1 MSLKLLGGPGVF
13 LHSPSAQHPPL
24 KRRYGD
30 LDFAASSRQR
40 KQLGALFTTL
50 GYEANERFN
59 TLQGDRRLFITFFD
73 SREQIDAA
81 EQAFEQMGDEI
92 SEEVRGR
99 RLSVDVYEVVFDDQ
113 L

>member
-1 MSLKLLGGPGVF
+1 MFARIATFEGGDVERLRQMNEERMASGDMS
-13 LHSPSAQHPPL
+13 PPAGM
-24 KRRYGD
+24 RRAM
-30 LDFAASSRQR
+30 L
-40 KQLGALFTTL
+40 
-50 GYEANERFN
+50 
-59 TLQGDRRLFITFFD
+59 LQGDRRLFITFFD